1 MNASFTNMTRH
12 RPRDWS
18 ELEFTRERMV
28 GWFNPPQLAQTGVH
42 ALLSSLFGS
51 FADKR
56 EMQAALDPSPV
67 PIGVAPNEPRYDY
80 GPDGTFW
87 LDYVADLGDGF
98 DATYTVAHQL
108 ARPSLD
114 IAGVGAL
121 PRGRILVMGG
131 DQAYPRA
138 TREEYRNRLYGP
150 YEAAL
155 PCDHGGA
162 HAHLYALPG
171 NHDWYDGLTSFI
183 RLFCQRRWI
192 GGWETRQSR
201 SYFGVKLP
209 GPWWLWGVDFQLE
222 SDIDEPQLAYFRKV
236 VAPHV
241 RRDHRIILCVPEPVW
256 VHTWLKQQDAY
267 DRLAYFERQIIAPTG
282 ADVPLIL
289 TGDLHHYSRYEVRAP
304 KPPVSDAS
312 SGRATSAPATHLVT
326 CGGGGAYLY
335 PTHHLPEE
343 LRFGVKIPGAST
355 TEERAYT
362 LKAVFPDAAT

>member
-114 IAGVGAL
+114 IAGV
-121 PRGRILVMGG
+121 
-131 DQAYPRA
+131 D
-138 TREEYRNRLYGP
+138 
-150 YEAAL
+150 
-155 PCDHGGA
+155 
-162 HAHLYALPG
+162 ALPG